1 MATEVSIF
9 GLDPVIAAV
18 IIAAVAVSFRTVFGL
33 AGKSKKEF
41 DYILMLRTAMSAFFS
56 SVVIVIPT
64 LSHISLDATNETIG
78 IIVLTQIA
86 AVMGVD
92 AGQHSL
98 AKRIGKHMAA
108 KKTMSGAE
116 FDAHAASQMQVQDL
130 KATEPL
136 NPATDDVTPEE
147 EGEDVPPGKSD
158 A

>member
-18 IIAAVAVSFRTVFGL
+18 IIAAVAVSFRTVFGF
-33 AGKSKKEF
+33 AGKSKREF
-41 DYILMLRTAMSAFFS
+41 DYILMLRTAMAAFFS

-64 LSHISLDATNETIG
+64 LSHISVDASNETVG

-108 KKTMSGAE
+108 KKPAHERIPGTISGAE
-116 FDAHAASQMQVQDL
+116 FDALNQDVVNSPNL
-130 KATEPL
+130 P
-136 NPATDDVTPEE
+136 NDDTTPEE
-147 EGEDVPPGKSD
+147 EGEDVPPGKGD
-158 A
+158 